1 MLIATKFGLASS
13 SDKTRSVRGDREFIR
28 DSCAKSLQRLGVD
41 AIDVYYAHRIDKAT
55 PIEDTMSA
63 LKELVKE
70 SKIKHV
76 GLCECSSAT
85 VRRAHAVH
93 PLAAVQIEYSPF
105 SLDIEHEDIGLLK
118 TCREL
123 GINIFCYSPLGRGML
138 TGQIKSP
145 DDFEADDF
153 RKYCPRFSKE
163 NFPKNLQLVDTLSAL
178 AKKKGCT
185 TGQLTLAWILAQGP
199 DFIPIPGTTKT
210 KNLEENAAAAQ
221 IQLTKQEEAEIRKA
235 CENAD
240 VAGGRYPEALSGS
253 LFADTAPKKN

>member
-41 AIDVYYAHRIDKAT
+41 TIDVYYAHRIDKAT
-55 PIEDTMSA
+55 PIEDTMLA

-70 SKIKHV
+70 GKIKYV

-123 GINIFCYSPLGRGML
+123 GISIFCYSPLGRGML

-163 NFPKNLQLVDTLSAL
+163 NFPKNLQLVETLSTL

-253 LFADTAPKKN
+253 LFADTPPKKN